1 MTSPHP
7 ALRTVLFAPG
17 NDRRKSEKA
26 FGLRPSAVMLDL
38 EDAVAASEK
47 VAARAAV
54 CETLLDLSPSSTLA
68 GVRINSLA
76 SSLADADLDALA
88 EALPR
93 IALITV
99 PMVEGAEEIRH
110 AAGRLDELERAT
122 GVPSGSVALLAMTE
136 TARGVLAAREIAAA
150 SERLRTLVF
159 GPADLGRELGVEP
172 SADGFEHLY
181 ARSAVVLAAR
191 AAGKEGPVD
200 GPYLNLADDEGC
212 ATSAGWSRRLGFQGK
227 VALHPRQLPIVA
239 AAFAPGER
247 ELLRAREIDRAFAEA
262 EASGV
267 SSIKLA
273 DGTFVDY
280 PVAER
285 ARDLLR
291 EGETG
296 ILPDA

>member
-1 MTSPHP
+1 MVAEAP
-7 ALRTVLFAPG
+7 LRTVLFVPG
-17 NDRRKSEKA
+17 NDRRKIEKA
-26 FGLRPSAVMLDL
+26 LAQPATAVMLDL

-47 VAARAAV
+47 AAARAIV
-54 CETLLDLSPSSTLA
+54 CESALA
-68 GVRINSLA
+68 APADGPLVGVRVNSLT
-76 SSLADADLDALA
+76 SGLADADLAALA

-99 PMVEGAEEIRH
+99 PMVDGPDEIRH
-110 AAGRLDELERAT
+110 VAALLDVLERTA
-122 GVPSGSVALLAMTE
+122 GGAVALLAMTE
-136 TARGVLAAREIAAA
+136 TARGVLAARAIAESSA
-150 SERLRTLVF
+150 RLRTLVF
-159 GPADLGRELGVEP
+159 GPADLARELGLELT
-172 SADGFEHLY
+172 AEGFEHLH

-191 AAGKEGPVD
+191 AAGKEGPID

-212 ATSAGWSRRLGFQGK
+212 AVSAAWSRRLGFQGK
-227 VALHPRQLPIVA
+227 VVLHPRQLPIAA

-247 ELLRAREIDRAFAEA
+247 ELAWAREVDRAFREA
-262 EASGV
+262 EAAGV

-291 EGETG
+291 ASER
-296 ILPDA
+296 